1 MTKDDSR
8 KRLADIRDRIAAA
21 QARLELHNKF
31 HGAHQATASDLQA
44 RYELLQSQL
53 ADEVQNIEEHGR
65 HVSSLEKSVLDWV
78 NGMEFGR

>member
-1 MTKDDSR
+1 MTQDDNR

-21 QARLELHNKF
+21 RARLELKNKF
-31 HGAHQATASDLQA
+31 HDAHQATADELQA

-53 ADEVQNIEEHGR
+53 ADEIQDIEAHGR